1 MSLVDTSFGFVKY
14 CISKA
19 TTSICPKSHKV
30 LQTNF
35 KVGPELNRK
44 NGCEKILCT
53 AEATH
58 FKFAGNVPSPTYLQC
73 TNLQVTKE
81 TEHYTV
87 QPQKN
92 IDWSHFS
99 LSHTPNRETKLVD
112 HTHCQLSHTAVSQ
125 FCVQLT
131 KAYEA
136 ETPCKQI
143 AIDSAMYMLKISS
156 ARNLVKTRAYDG
168 SLES

>member
-1 MSLVDTSFGFVKY
+1 MLDNEIAVKGRNWPDPPMSLVDTSFGFVKY

-53 AEATH
+53 AQATH
-58 FKFAGNVPSPTYLQC
+58 FKFAGYVPSPTYLLC

-92 IDWSHFS
+92 
-99 LSHTPNRETKLVD
+99 NRLV
-112 HTHCQLSHTAVSQ
+112 TL
-125 FCVQLT
+125 
-131 KAYEA
+131 
-136 ETPCKQI
+136 
-143 AIDSAMYMLKISS
+143 
-156 ARNLVKTRAYDG
+156 
-168 SLES
+168 